1 MIKVPQQ
8 PKWALRGCI
17 ARAAE
22 VKSCPLVTRVDFG
35 SVKHRI
41 AVSNID
47 EVRAVLYR
55 SKIDH
60 DDAEISLLYHFGA
73 VGRSRHPPIWS
84 VGKVVPRGEILINPS
99 DPKHVA

>member
-1 MIKVPQQ
+1 ME
-8 PKWALRGCI
+8 A
-17 ARAAE
+17 
-22 VKSCPLVTRVDFG
+22 DFG
-35 SVKHRI
+35 SAKQHT
-41 AVSNID
+41 AID
-47 EVRAVLYR
+47 DDLDACAVLYR

-84 VGKVVPRGEILINPS
+84 VGKVVPRGEIFINPS